1 MRLLNC
7 HPTSLTIRSKGFR
20 HNIRLVS
27 KLLCKKGRSMWVDL
41 QLGHQTVI
49 MWSIPDA
56 HVFTCFYVIRASR
69 FKEFNGVGVRYHS
82 PDCEVCFWIADV
94 RPAFA
99 QQSAEKFGPATLRGE
114 SGFQDFNK
122 AVITGHI
129 WWVPWCL
136 QGKWLRILSQ
146 IVAEINCDRS
156 LVPTASL
163 GFFFSRDTS
172 LPHPPKEDASQV

>member
-7 HPTSLTIRSKGFR
+7 HPTSLTIRLKGFR

-27 KLLCKKGRSMWVDL
+27 KLLCKKRKVYVGRFAVGSLNCDYVN
-41 QLGHQTVI
+41 H
-49 MWSIPDA
+49 SRC
-56 HVFTCFYVIRASR
+56 TCVYLIRASR
-69 FKEFNGVGVRYHS
+69 LKEFNGVGVRYHS

-122 AVITGHI
+122 AVVTGHI

-156 LVPTASL
+156 LVPTVSL
-163 GFFFSRDTS
+163 VFFSRDTS